1 MFDVLALASRL
12 GGRVRQCCTAL
23 TGDESGATAIEYGLL
38 LAGLS
43 LLILVA
49 VFELGDALDGMFNHV
64 RTTFTEA
71 NAS

>member
-1 MFDVLALASRL
+1 MFYVLALASRL

-23 TGDESGATAIEYGLL
+23 VGDEAGATAVEYGLL
-38 LAGLS
+38 LAGVG
-43 LLILVA
+43 LLIMVA
-49 VFELGDALDGMFNHV
+49 VFELGDALDGMFTHV